1 MSTHLCYSDDDVD
14 PPLNRQLISN
24 PLFIDFKLANWGEN
38 QFSPCFIIWNKTLE
52 NPVEANYK

>member
-1 MSTHLCYSDDDVD
+1 MKTHLCYSDDDVD

-38 QFSPCFIIWNKTLE
+38 QFSPCFII
-52 NPVEANYK
+52 